1 MNIANTYIII
11 HTARNPAWQ
20 FENRDEATSSG
31 RVLTMQYQ
39 DGEGTRRS
47 ILVLILWRGGLATK
61 PPLVIY
67 ILCCANNL
75 MGHKAV

>member
-1 MNIANTYIII
+1 
-11 HTARNPAWQ
+11 
-20 FENRDEATSSG
+20 
-31 RVLTMQYQ
+31 MQYQ